1 MLKIGYN
8 VNTKEFIE
16 ESVIDI
22 WLRKGSKDNFW
33 FEVLLR
39 SPCRSPLSLLT
50 LRHTRNQT

>member
-16 ESVIDI
+16 ESVIDV

-50 LRHTRNQT
+50 HRHTRYQT

>member
-16 ESVIDI
+16 ESVIDV
-22 WLRKGSKDNFW
+22 WVRKVSKDNFW

-50 LRHTRNQT
+50 LRHTGNQT